1 MSVSLPK
8 VVLISNLPQDQVDI
22 VLSYT
27 PNGFDATSIAS
38 RLPEEEKTA
47 LVADADFLVL
57 MGTRPSEALLR
68 ASPKLRHIQLLTAGY
83 ENVDLGLTEALN
95 ITVSN
100 NGGANS
106 YAVAEAAIGMILSLM
121 RRLPEGDAFVRGG
134 DWRGDIVGY
143 DTFEL
148 AGKTLGIVGL
158 GNIGKKVARR
168 LHAFEMHV
176 VYADIVRDEALER
189 ELCLRHLPLDEMLP
203 VVDVVTLHVPDLRTT
218 RGLIG
223 EDELRLMKP
232 SAILINTS
240 RGSVVDEQALVRA
253 LEAKQIRGAGLDV
266 FQREPLQSESP
277 LLQMPNV
284 MLSAHNAGTTY
295 DTFFRRAEFA
305 FRNIQAIWEGNPPT
319 ARVLPE
325 E

>member
-1 MSVSLPK
+1 
-8 VVLISNLPQDQVDI
+8 LISNLPQDQVDI
-22 VLSYT
+22 VLSYAPSGYET
-27 PNGFDATSIAS
+27 VSLSG
-38 RLPEEEKTA
+38 RLPEPEKA
-47 LVADADFLVL
+47 MAVADADFLVL
-57 MGTRPSEALLR
+57 MGTRPSEVMLSA
-68 ASPKLRHIQLLTAGY
+68 APKLRHIQLLTAGY
-83 ENVDLGLTEALN
+83 ETIDLELTGKLN

-121 RRLPEGDAFVRGG
+121 RRLPEGDAYVRAGE
-134 DWRGDIVGY
+134 WRGDIVGY

-168 LHAFEMHV
+168 LHAFEMEI
-176 VYADIVRDEALER
+176 VYADPVRDESMEG
-189 ELCLRHLPLDEMLP
+189 ELGLRHLSLDELLP
-203 VVDVVTLHVPDLRTT
+203 LADVVTLHVPDLRST

-223 EDELRLMKP
+223 EEQLRLMKP
-232 SAILINTS
+232 SALLINTS
-240 RGSVVDEQALVRA
+240 RGTVVDESALAKA

-266 FQREPLQSESP
+266 FLREPLQSESP

-284 MLSAHNAGTTY
+284 ILSAHNAGSTY

-305 FRNIQAIWEGNPPT
+305 FRNIEHVWQGNPPM
-319 ARVLPE
+319 AEVHPE